1 MADELEKPTPQAIE
15 FYGDEILAILE
26 PSTRRVYVP
35 MGRMCENLSVDRS
48 HQVNRIQQH
57 RVLSSGLK
65 LIRVQ
70 TAGGEQEMQCLRLD
84 LIPFWLA
91 GLNPNRVK
99 DEKMREKL
107 ELYQRECAD
116 VLWDAFRPAGQ
127 PSSVALASQGEL
139 SPAAQ
144 AYETA
149 MALAALARQQMNLE
163 GQFET
168 MAQQVQEQQQ
178 RLEALELQLSPKG
191 AISAAQASE
200 LSQAVKTVARELGA
214 RTGRN
219 EYGGVYGQL
228 YREFD
233 ITSYKSL
240 PVAQFE
246 RAMEWLREWYR
257 DIQQGK
263 HGDPK
268 E

>member
-1 MADELEKPTPQAIE
+1 
-15 FYGDEILAILE
+15 
-26 PSTRRVYVP
+26 
-35 MGRMCENLSVDRS
+35 
-48 HQVNRIQQH
+48 
-57 RVLSSGLK
+57 
-65 LIRVQ
+65 
-70 TAGGEQEMQCLRLD
+70 
-84 LIPFWLA
+84 
-91 GLNPNRVK
+91 
-99 DEKMREKL
+99 
-107 ELYQRECAD
+107 
-116 VLWDAFRPAGQ
+116 
-127 PSSVALASQGEL
+127 
-139 SPAAQ
+139 
-144 AYETA
+144 
-149 MALAALARQQMNLE
+149 
-163 GQFET
+163 
-168 MAQQVQEQQQ
+168 
-178 RLEALELQLSPKG
+178 
-191 AISAAQASE
+191 